1 MLYRYNIDMIGLA
14 INYDNIKNN
23 NIGFTSGQKDRFL
36 CHIGSTIILLILVI
50 PLSLILVIIKYITL
64 WNLLN

>member
-23 NIGFTSGQKDRFL
+23 KIENRSGQ
-36 CHIGSTIILLILVI
+36 IGS
-50 PLSLILVIIKYITL
+50 
-64 WNLLN
+64 